1 MARKSAR
8 PAKTVTPPQAPAPAA
23 TDLRGICRQAAAA
36 LPGHRHGLAV
46 QQVRARLAASGGTAR
61 LANIALRI
69 ALIRQW
75 QPAPVPALE
84 PAPVEAPTPPKGRV
98 NLMALQDAARMLAS
112 VEDDPP
118 AAPAGVKKLAID
130 FSMFG
135 DDEAGGQ
142 DDDLPEPAVEDAP
155 PVPETPPPDTPAE
168 PLADA
173 PPAPAPRRRARKP
186 KAAAET
192 EGLPSNTG
200 ALRRSAPAD
209 PEAE

>member
-8 PAKTVTPPQAPAPAA
+8 PAKTVIPPQAEAPAA

-36 LPGHRHGLAV
+36 LPGHQHGVAV

-75 QPAPVPALE
+75 QPAPAFAPE
-84 PAPVEAPTPPKGRV
+84 PAAVEPPTSPKGRV

-112 VEDDPP
+112 VDEPPPP
-118 AAPAGVKKLAID
+118 AAPGLKKLAID

-142 DDDLPEPAVEDAP
+142 DDELPAPAEEDAP
-155 PVPETPPPDTPAE
+155 TAPEIPDANTPVET
-168 PLADA
+168 LADA

-200 ALRRSAPAD
+200 AARRSDPAD

>member
-1 MARKSAR
+1 M
-8 PAKTVTPPQAPAPAA
+8 
-23 TDLRGICRQAAAA
+23 
-36 LPGHRHGLAV
+36 PGHRHGLAV

-61 LANIALRI
+61 LANIALRV

-112 VEDDPP
+112 VDDDPP
-118 AAPAGVKKLAID
+118 ATPAGVKKLAID

-155 PVPETPPPDTPAE
+155 LAPETPPPEPPADPPAE
-168 PLADA
+168 TLADG

>member
-8 PAKTVTPPQAPAPAA
+8 PAKTVTPPQAQAPAA
-23 TDLRGICRQAAAA
+23 TDLRGICRQAAEA
-36 LPGHRHGLAV
+36 LPGRRHGVAV
-46 QQVRARLAASGGTAR
+46 QQVRARLAAAGGTAR

-75 QPAPVPALE
+75 QPAAALAPE

-112 VEDDPP
+112 VEEEPP
-118 AAPAGVKKLAID
+118 AAPPGLKKLAID

-135 DDEAGGQ
+135 EDDAAGQADEEPEQDLADTPPAEAAAEPPAEI
-142 DDDLPEPAVEDAP
+142 PEAP
-155 PVPETPPPDTPAE
+155 PS
-168 PLADA
+168 
-173 PPAPAPRRRARKP
+173 PAPRRKARKAKGP
-186 KAAAET
+186 AET
-192 EGLPSNTG
+192 GGLPSNTG
-200 ALRRSAPAD
+200 AARRSDPAD